1 MKSFRMVISILVC
14 TLIFSACSSSVT
26 STPIP
31 TQVSSPTPEPP
42 TQIPFILT
50 SNAFVDGGDIS
61 DKYVY
66 NMVGQ
71 CSGGNISVPLSWSG
85 APAGTQSFALI
96 MSDPDGQNWGH
107 WVVYD
112 IPADVTSLPE
122 VENGPDIGVK
132 GQNDFNRLGY
142 GGPCPPSG
150 VHRYL
155 FTLYAVDTI
164 LDIGERAYDY
174 ELEMALEGHVLAQ
187 AQLTGLRSAD

>member
-1 MKSFRMVISILVC
+1 MKSFRII
-14 TLIFSACSSSVT
+14 TLFVFCIVIFSACSPSVT
-26 STPIP
+26 PTP
-31 TQVSSPTPEPP
+31 TQVPTSTPEPP

-50 SNAFVDGGDIS
+50 SSAFADGGDII

-66 NMVGQ
+66 SMVGQ
-71 CSGGNISVPLSWSG
+71 CSGENFSVPLSWSG
-85 APAGTQSFALI
+85 APEGTQSFTLI

-107 WVVYD
+107 WVQYD
-112 IPADVTSLPE
+112 IPANVTELPE
-122 VENGPDIGVK
+122 VVGGPDIGVK
-132 GQNDFNRLGY
+132 GNNDFNRLGY

-164 LDIGERAYDY
+164 LDLGQGAYDY
-174 ELEMALEGHVLAQ
+174 ELEIALEGHILAQ